1 MSFSAIRERKS
12 VLIKKCEG
20 GGNVGNNVH
29 HLTINGSALTSGGT
43 FHKVTIRGD
52 ATINGDLWCD
62 RCKVFGNADVSGNI
76 KAKSFRIFGQANIR
90 GNVQGETIKLF
101 GEMNLRGNAMASDFH
116 LRGAAH
122 VDGDVTGGTIHGYGE
137 MKVSRDCEA
146 DVFSVKGAVEIGST
160 LNAEQVELYL
170 HFADSRIAE
179 IGGKTIQ
186 VKRSKAL
193 NMLHFLK
200 RFAPDSAKLK
210 AEMIEG
216 DDIYLEHTDAKI
228 VRGDRIIVGPGC
240 NIDLVEYHTSF
251 HQDEKATVKEKRKQ
265 S

>member
-1 MSFSAIRERKS
+1 M
-12 VLIKKCEG
+12 
-20 GGNVGNNVH
+20 GNNVR
-29 HLTINGSALTSGGT
+29 HLTVNGSVLTSGGT
-43 FHKVTIRGD
+43 FHKVAIRGD
-52 ATINGDLWCD
+52 ATINGDLWCH

-76 KAKSFRIFGQANIR
+76 EAKSFRIFGQANIR

-101 GEMNLRGNAMASDFH
+101 GEMNIRGNAAACDFH

-137 MKVSRDCEA
+137 MKVSRNCEA
-146 DVFSVKGAVEIGST
+146 DVFSVKGAVEIGSI
-160 LNAEQVELYL
+160 LNAEQVELYP

-179 IGGKTIQ
+179 IGGKTIH
-186 VKRSKAL
+186 VKRSKAFSI
-193 NMLHFLK
+193 LHFLK
-200 RFAPDSAKLK
+200 RFVRDSAKLK
-210 AEMIEG
+210 AETIEG

-228 VRGDRIIVGPGC
+228 VRGDRIIIGPGC

-251 HQDEKATVKEKRKQ
+251 HQDEKATVKEKRKR

>member
-1 MSFSAIRERKS
+1 MGDAR
-12 VLIKKCEG
+12 
-20 GGNVGNNVH
+20 
-29 HLTINGSALTSGGT
+29 HLTVNGSALTSGGT

-52 ATINGDLWCD
+52 ATINGDLCCG

-76 KAKSFRIFGQANIR
+76 EAKSFRIFGQANIR

-101 GEMNLRGNAMASDFH
+101 GEMNIRGNAAASDFH

-137 MKVSRDCEA
+137 MKVSGDCEA

-160 LNAEQVELYL
+160 LNAEQVELHP
-170 HFADSRIAE
+170 HFADSRVAE
-179 IGGKTIQ
+179 IGGKTIRVQ
-186 VKRSKAL
+186 RSKAW
-193 NMLHFLK
+193 NIFCFFNG
-200 RFAPDSAKLK
+200 FARDSAKLV
-210 AEMIEG
+210 AETIEG

-228 VRGDRIIVGPGC
+228 VRGDRIIIGPGC
-240 NIDLVEYHTSF
+240 DIDVIEYHTSF
-251 HQDEKATVKEKRKQ
+251 QQDETAIVREKRKL

>member
-1 MSFSAIRERKS
+1 M
-12 VLIKKCEG
+12 
-20 GGNVGNNVH
+20 GNHVR
-29 HLTINGSALTSGGT
+29 HLTVNGSALTSGGT

-76 KAKSFRIFGQANIR
+76 EAKSFHIFGQANIR

-101 GEMNLRGNAMASDFH
+101 GEINIRGNAIAHDFH

-122 VDGDVTGGTIHGYGE
+122 VDGNVTGGTIHGYGE

-146 DVFSVKGAVEIGST
+146 DMFSVKGAVEIGST

-170 HFADSRIAE
+170 HFADSRITE
-179 IGGKTIQ
+179 IGGKTIR
-186 VKRSKAL
+186 VKRSKTL
-193 NMLHFLK
+193 NILHFLK
-200 RFAPDSAKLK
+200 RFARDSAKLVT
-210 AEMIEG
+210 ETIEG

-228 VRGDRIIVGPGC
+228 VRGDRIIIGPGC
-240 NIDLVEYHTSF
+240 NIGLVEYHTSF
-251 HQDEKATVKEKRKQ
+251 QQDEKAIVKEKRKR
-265 S
+265 

>member
-1 MSFSAIRERKS
+1 MGDMR
-12 VLIKKCEG
+12 
-20 GGNVGNNVH
+20 
-29 HLTINGSALTSGGT
+29 HLTVNGSALTSGGT

-52 ATINGDLWCD
+52 ATINGDLSCD

-76 KAKSFRIFGQANIR
+76 EAKSFHIFGQANVRRNI
-90 GNVQGETIKLF
+90 QGGTIKLL
-101 GEMNLRGNAMASDFH
+101 GEMNLRGNAMVYDFH

-137 MKVSRDCEA
+137 MKVFRDCEA
-146 DVFSVKGAVEIGST
+146 DVFSVKGAVEIGGT

-193 NMLHFLK
+193 SILHFLK

-210 AEMIEG
+210 AETIEG
-216 DDIYLEHTDAKI
+216 DDIYLEHTNAKI
-228 VRGDRIIVGPGC
+228 VRGDRIIIGPGC

-251 HQDEKATVKEKRKQ
+251 QQDEKATVKAKRR

>member
-1 MSFSAIRERKS
+1 MGDMR
-12 VLIKKCEG
+12 
-20 GGNVGNNVH
+20 
-29 HLTINGSALTSGGT
+29 HLTVNGSALTSGGT

-52 ATINGDLWCD
+52 ATINGDLSCH

-76 KAKSFRIFGQANIR
+76 EAKLFHIFGQANVR
-90 GNVQGETIKLF
+90 GNIQGETIKLL
-101 GEMNLRGNAMASDFH
+101 GEMDIRGNAAAYDFH

-146 DVFSVKGAVEIGST
+146 DVFSVKGAVEIGGT

-193 NMLHFLK
+193 SILHFLK
-200 RFAPDSAKLK
+200 RLAHDSAKLK
-210 AEMIEG
+210 AETIEG

-228 VRGDRIIVGPGC
+228 VRGDRIIIGPGC

-251 HQDEKATVKEKRKQ
+251 QQDEKAIVKEKRR